1 VTSHGYRELRRLVE
15 AREAISDTTQRFEE
29 LPLSIMLRYVA
40 LAIREKLKKKLRL
53 LSPRKRPL
61 GETL

>member
-1 VTSHGYRELRRLVE
+1 MTSHGYRELRRLVE
-15 AREAISDTTQRFEE
+15 AREAINDTTQRFVE